1 MRCHLVHR
9 QVFSIIVLVHTRSMT
24 EISTSENGRKTKC
37 MATGFIR
44 GPMERNIS
52 ENSGTGEIRMEF
64 SILR

>member
-1 MRCHLVHR
+1 
-9 QVFSIIVLVHTRSMT
+9 MT

-64 SILR
+64 SILRHLVLIKGEGLILD